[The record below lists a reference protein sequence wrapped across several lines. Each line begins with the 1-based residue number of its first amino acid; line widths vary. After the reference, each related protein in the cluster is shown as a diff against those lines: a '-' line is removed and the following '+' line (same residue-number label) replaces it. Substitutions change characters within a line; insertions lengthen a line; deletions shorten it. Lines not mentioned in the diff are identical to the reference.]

1 MHLLRQTVGIYLVS
15 MIVTPG
21 FAQDLSPRIDSMMH
35 EFNGPDRPGASV
47 MVIREGK
54 VLFMKAYGMADLEER
69 VPATTATNYRLAS
82 VTKQFT
88 AMSVLMLKER
98 KKLSLENTLPVF
110 FPVFPAYGKRIT
122 VRHMLQHTSGLIA
135 YEDVMPETTT
145 VQVLDR
151 DVLAMMKT
159 QDSTYFPPGTQF
171 RYSNTAYALLS
182 QIVERV
188 SGMPF
193 ARFLKE
199 NIFEPLGMDAPLAYE
214 TGISTVMH
222 RAYGYSKRDSTKTPG
237 FDRADQ
243 SSTSAVLGDG
253 GIYSSVEDLF
263 KWDQALYTDELVSR
277 ETLNEAFT
285 PNVLPDG
292 KNSGY
297 GFGWYIDEYRGLRR
311 IHHEG
316 STVGFRTEILRFPRL
331 RVSVII
337 LVNRAEANPEALA
350 LRIADIVLFGG

>member
-1 MHLLRQTVGIYLVS
+1 
-15 MIVTPG
+15 
-21 FAQDLSPRIDSMMH
+21 
-35 EFNGPDRPGASV
+35 
-47 MVIREGK
+47 
-54 VLFMKAYGMADLEER
+54 
-69 VPATTATNYRLAS
+69 
-82 VTKQFT
+82 
-88 AMSVLMLKER
+88 
-98 KKLSLENTLPVF
+98 
-110 FPVFPAYGKRIT
+110 
-122 VRHMLQHTSGLIA
+122 MLQHTSGLIA
-135 YEDVMPETTT
+135 YEDVMPETTA

-151 DVLAMMKT
+151 DVLAMMKA
-159 QDSTYFPPGTQF
+159 QNSTYFPPGTQF

-182 QIVERV
+182 QIVEDV

-199 NIFEPLGMDAPLAYE
+199 NIFEPLGMDATLAYE
-214 TGISTVMH
+214 KGISTVMH
-222 RAYGYSKRDSTKTPG
+222 RAYGYSKRDSTKAPG
-237 FDRADQ
+237 FDRTDQ

-263 KWDQALYTDELVSR
+263 KWDQALYTTKLVSK

-292 KNSGY
+292 KNSNY

-316 STVGFRTEILRFPRL
+316 STVGFRSEILRFPGE

-337 LVNRAEANPEALA
+337 LANRAEADPEALA

>member
-1 MHLLRQTVGIYLVS
+1 
-15 MIVTPG
+15 
-21 FAQDLSPRIDSMMH
+21 
-35 EFNGPDRPGASV
+35 
-47 MVIREGK
+47 
-54 VLFMKAYGMADLEER
+54 
-69 VPATTATNYRLAS
+69 
-82 VTKQFT
+82 
-88 AMSVLMLKER
+88 
-98 KKLSLENTLPVF
+98 
-110 FPVFPAYGKRIT
+110 
-122 VRHMLQHTSGLIA
+122 MLQHTSGLIA

-151 DVLAMMKT
+151 DVLAMMKA

-182 QIVERV
+182 QIVECV

-199 NIFEPLGMDAPLAYE
+199 NIFDPLGMDATLAHE
-214 TGISTVMH
+214 EGISTVIH
-222 RAYGYSKRDSTKTPG
+222 RAYGYSKRDSTKVPG
-237 FDRADQ
+237 FARTDQ

-253 GIYSSVEDLF
+253 GIYSSVEDLL

-316 STVGFRTEILRFPRL
+316 STVGFRTEILRFPGP

-337 LVNRAEANPEALA
+337 LVNRSEADPEALA